1 MNGKN
6 ILLILTDQQR
16 ADTLSGY
23 DPDGLCRTPHLDR
36 FAEDAIVFDNG
47 YTNCAV
53 CSPARASLMTGL
65 QPSHH
70 GIQTNTRGYGCRVHD
85 LPDTP
90 ELLSRRLASAGY
102 RCGYTGKWHLGFD
115 RTEPGSDTA
124 PFPAWYFTEGNALP
138 TTRGFI
144 GDDFPGHG
152 GGGYEYP
159 LFQEYLRSN
168 GLEFV
173 VEHEYQEHTHPNHT
187 CWGEVTS
194 PVESTNEF
202 FLVDR
207 TIHYLERLRSVDQ
220 PFYFQLNLWGP
231 HAPFYA
237 PTRHLD
243 PYRDMAIP
251 PWPNFA
257 DPLAG
262 KPGIHDVWRRF
273 DKPWEF
279 FATALKHYY
288 GFMSSIDEQIGRLL
302 AYLGETGLYDETT
315 IIFVADHG
323 DSHGCH
329 AGLENK
335 ALHMYEEIMKIPYLI
350 KPAGTTGGGRRRQ
363 LVSLYDLYAT
373 VLEVAGV
380 SRPIAERDGRS
391 LVPVIESPDAP
402 WRDYVLAEGSGTG
415 QDVILDQRMLRFDDS
430 KYVFNAGMQDELY
443 DLAADPHELS
453 NLAPRPEDARRVRHV
468 RERMY
473 AAMLDM
479 GDPIAPVFRHL
490 MLRGASAAAGV
501 S

>member
-1 MNGKN
+1 
-6 ILLILTDQQR
+6 
-16 ADTLSGY
+16 
-23 DPDGLCRTPHLDR
+23 
-36 FAEDAIVFDNG
+36 
-47 YTNCAV
+47 
-53 CSPARASLMTGL
+53 
-65 QPSHH
+65 
-70 GIQTNTRGYGCRVHD
+70 
-85 LPDTP
+85 
-90 ELLSRRLASAGY
+90 
-102 RCGYTGKWHLGFD
+102 
-115 RTEPGSDTA
+115 
-124 PFPAWYFTEGNALP
+124 
-138 TTRGFI
+138 
-144 GDDFPGHG
+144 
-152 GGGYEYP
+152 
-159 LFQEYLRSN
+159 
-168 GLEFV
+168 
-173 VEHEYQEHTHPNHT
+173 
-187 CWGEVTS
+187 
-194 PVESTNEF
+194 
-202 FLVDR
+202 
-207 TIHYLERLRSVDQ
+207 
-220 PFYFQLNLWGP
+220 
-231 HAPFYA
+231 
-237 PTRHLD
+237 
-243 PYRDMAIP
+243 
-251 PWPNFA
+251 
-257 DPLAG
+257 
-262 KPGIHDVWRRF
+262 
-273 DKPWEF
+273 
-279 FATALKHYY
+279 
-288 GFMSSIDEQIGRLL
+288 MSSIDEQIGRLL

-350 KPAGTTGGGRRRQ
+350 KPAGTTRGGRRRQ

-402 WRDYVLAEGSGTG
+402 WRDYLLAEGSGTG

-453 NLAPRPEDARRVRHV
+453 NLAPRPEDARRVRHA

>member
-1 MNGKN
+1 MP
-6 ILLILTDQQR
+6 R
-16 ADTLSGY
+16 
-23 DPDGLCRTPHLDR
+23 PR
-36 FAEDAIVFDNG
+36 
-47 YTNCAV
+47 
-53 CSPARASLMTGL
+53 PARHSGA
-65 QPSHH
+65 
-70 GIQTNTRGYGCRVHD
+70 
-85 LPDTP
+85 P
-90 ELLSRRLASAGY
+90 EPPPGFGAGY

-168 GLEFV
+168 GLDFV
-173 VEHEYQEHTHPNHT
+173 VEHEFLEHAHPNHT

-220 PFYFQLNLWGP
+220 PFYFQLNFWGP

-302 AYLGETGLYDETT
+302 AYLEETGLYDETT

-402 WRDYVLAEGSGTG
+402 WRDYLLAEGSGTG

-453 NLAPRPEDARRVRHV
+453 NLAPRPEDARRVRHA